1 MPNTTTD
8 DVMTANI
15 ALVHKADAAVNAR
28 DVEAFLALMTDDI
41 VWEST
46 SPPDGERHE
55 GKAAVRAGGEAFFS
69 GSPNARF
76 ENEEI
81 VAAADRA
88 FARWAYHRVDEAGNA
103 GHVRGID
110 VYRFRDG
117 KIAEILSYVK
127 G

>member
-1 MPNTTTD
+1 MFHRAD
-8 DVMTANI
+8 EA
-15 ALVHKADAAVNAR
+15 VHTRNAEGF
-28 DVEAFLALMTDDI
+28 VALMTDDI

-46 SPPDGERHE
+46 SPPDGERHQ
-55 GKAAVRAGGEAFFS
+55 GKATVRAGGEAFFA

-76 ENEEI
+76 DNEEV
-81 VAAADRA
+81 VATADRA
-88 FARWAYHRVDEAGNA
+88 FARWTYHWVDEAGNA

-110 VYRFRDG
+110 IYRFRGG